1 MQNRN
6 LHMQMIQAV
15 IARMA
20 SNSFMLKGWSVT
32 LVSALFALAA
42 SDSNHRFA
50 ALAYFP
56 SLTLWVLDGYFL
68 DQERR
73 FRKLYEAVRV
83 IAEERVDFSMDTS
96 EVVEKGGWPG
106 ACLSKTLLIF
116 HGTVIVAIA
125 IVWGLTS

>member
-1 MQNRN
+1 MDNRN
-6 LHMQMIQAV
+6 LHIQMLQGV

-42 SDSNHRFA
+42 SETNHRFA

-56 SLTLWVLDGYFL
+56 ALTFWLLDGYFL

-73 FRKLYEAVRV
+73 FRGLYDKVRV
-83 IAEERVDFSMDTS
+83 IEEEKVDFAMDASGMGVT
-96 EVVEKGGWPG
+96 GDWPK
-106 ACLSKTLLIF
+106 ACLSQTLLIF
-116 HGTVIVAIA
+116 HAPIIVAIA
-125 IVWGLTS
+125 VVWQFTS